1 MNRRSFFRLAFGA
14 LCLAGR
20 GAAKPTT
27 PERRLTNI
35 GLQLYTVRRELATDF
50 EGTLA
55 KVAALGFRSVEFA
68 GYHER
73 APGLVKAALVR
84 QRLAAPSA
92 HVTTTALRGQLPET
106 IEAAKVIG
114 HEYLVCGY
122 VPAEERRSLD
132 DYKKLADLLNRSGEQ
147 LQKSSIQFCYH
158 NHDFEFE
165 RAGGEIPYDLLLAQ
179 TDARLVRMELDLY
192 WITKAG
198 HDPLGYFAKHS
209 GRFPLLHVKDMDGT
223 PKRFFTEAGRGVI
236 DFKRIFAAAAS
247 AGVKHYFVEQDE
259 TPASPFES
267 IRVSMGYLK
276 RLRF

>member
-1 MNRRSFFRLAFGA
+1 MNRRSFFSQALGA
-14 LCLAGR
+14 LCLAER
-20 GAAKPTT
+20 GAAKTT
-27 PERRLTNI
+27 PSERRLTNI

-50 EGTLA
+50 DGTLA
-55 KVAALGFRSVEFA
+55 KVAALGFRAVEFA

-73 APGLVKAALVR
+73 APGQVKAALVR
-84 QRLAAPSA
+84 HRLAAPSA
-92 HVTTTALRGQLPET
+92 HVTTSALRGQLREP
-106 IEAAKVIG
+106 IEAAKTVG

-122 VPAEERRSLD
+122 VPAEERRTLD

-147 LQKSSIQFCYH
+147 MKKSGIQFCYH

-165 RAGGEIPYDLLLAQ
+165 RVGGEIPYDLLLAR

-198 HDPLGYFAKHS
+198 HDPLDYFPKHE
-209 GRFPLLHVKDMDGT
+209 GRFPLVHVKDMDGT
-223 PKRFFTEAGRGVI
+223 PRRFFTEAGRGVI
-236 DFKRIFAAAAS
+236 DFKRIFAAAAG

-267 IRVSMGYLK
+267 IRVSMDYLK